1 MKHTPEPWEV
11 GASRTSV
18 VYANG
23 QKSKV
28 IARMTTNEMI
38 VRNAF
43 EVDEPE
49 ANAARIVA
57 CVNAMKGKEDPEH
70 FIKMGE
76 NYIQQDKDIRDAI
89 NAHPEESTFDEVVR
103 LKSQHAQLLEALQFC
118 QSVIK
123 SQGMFDLSERM
134 AYDKAEA
141 AIQKATPK
149 KS

>member
-1 MKHTPEPWEV
+1 MKHTPEPWETRGNRLFV
-11 GASRTSV
+11 PNTNKSV
-18 VYANG
+18 ATV
-23 QKSKV
+23 
-28 IARMTTNEMI
+28 
-38 VRNAF
+38 
-43 EVDEPE
+43 EVQQFAYGLEDVEGK